1 MVKSD
6 EKCIHLDDQ
15 DGVDEMEKRVRKLN
29 YADTTGLFLNSERNK
44 FDDRKEPLFHVGK
57 SNMVD

>member
-1 MVKSD
+1 
-6 EKCIHLDDQ
+6 
-15 DGVDEMEKRVRKLN
+15 MEKRVRKLN
-29 YADTTGLFLNSERNK
+29 YADTTGLFLNSEKNK